1 MDHLLLTP
9 YRAALDYLFARVSGG
24 WKLGLDTTRALL
36 SSVGNP
42 HLHFPS
48 FHVAGTNGKGSVV
61 STIDAL
67 LRARGLRVGRY
78 TSPHLIDFRERIC
91 VNGVPIAEQDVVQFI
106 ERWTPT
112 VERVGATFFEATTCM
127 AFDYFA
133 RERVDVAV
141 IEVGLGGRLDS
152 TNVLTPVA
160 TGITSIGLDHQQY
173 LGATKELIAREKA
186 GIFKPGV
193 PAAIG
198 EQCPE
203 IRSLLVELAHDAGAS
218 EVLVVGTDWPL
229 DDIEVDAHGTRFTVD
244 MGARGGGRRQLH
256 TPLVGRYQ
264 ASNAATALAMLE
276 LAGEPWARAAADA
289 EQALGRVAIP
299 GRFQWCGDL
308 IFDVAH
314 NPAGIAMLC
323 ETLETVRPPR
333 PLACLLTVLRDKDW
347 QSMMTLLAEHVDRFV
362 LTAPPSVPADR
373 AWVLEDAVAF
383 ARSHGWAADADAD
396 FARALAT
403 VRHGAAT
410 TIVTGSFHT
419 VGDAMACLQVSPL
432 SR

>member
-1 MDHLLLTP
+1 VDHLLLTP

-36 SSVGNP
+36 SSIGDP
-42 HLHFPS
+42 HLRFPS

-78 TSPHLIDFRERIC
+78 TSPHLVDFRERIC
-91 VNGVPIAEQDVVQFI
+91 VNGVPISEHEVVEFI
-106 ERWTPT
+106 DRWTPE
-112 VERVGATFFEATTCM
+112 VERLGATFFEATTCM
-127 AFDYFA
+127 AFDHFA

-141 IEVGLGGRLDS
+141 IEVGLGGRLDA
-152 TNVLTPVA
+152 TNVLLPVA
-160 TGITSIGLDHQQY
+160 TGVTSIGLDHQQY
-173 LGATKELIAREKA
+173 LGTTPELIAREKA

-193 PAAIG
+193 PVAIG
-198 EQCPE
+198 EQSPE
-203 IRSLLVELAHDAGAS
+203 IRSLLVDLAHRAGSS
-218 EVLVVGTDWPL
+218 EVLVVGLDWAL
-229 DDIEVDAHGTRFTVD
+229 HDIEVNAHGTSFTLE
-244 MGARGGGRRQLH
+244 ANGRLRRLH

-264 ASNAATALAMLE
+264 AANAATALAMLE
-276 LAGEPWARAAADA
+276 LAGEPWARAASDA
-289 EQALGRVAIP
+289 ESALDRVAVP

-314 NPAGIAMLC
+314 NPAGVAMLC
-323 ETLETVRPPR
+323 ETLGAVRPPG
-333 PLACLLTVLRDKDW
+333 PISCLLTVLRDKDW
-347 QSMMTLLAEHVDRFV
+347 QSMMALLAPHVSRFV

-373 AWVLEDAVAF
+373 AWVLDEAVAY

-396 FARALAT
+396 FGHALAAA
-403 VRHGAAT
+403 RRGAAT
-410 TIVTGSFHT
+410 TLVTGSFHT
-419 VGDAMACLQVSPL
+419 VGDAMCCLQVSPL

>member
-1 MDHLLLTP
+1 
-9 YRAALDYLFARVSGG
+9 
-24 WKLGLDTTRALL
+24 
-36 SSVGNP
+36 
-42 HLHFPS
+42 
-48 FHVAGTNGKGSVV
+48 VV

-91 VNGVPIAEQDVVQFI
+91 VNGVPIGEQDVVAFI
-106 ERWTPT
+106 ERWTPD
-112 VERVGATFFEATTCM
+112 VERLGATFFEATTCM
-127 AFDYFA
+127 AFDHFA

-141 IEVGLGGRLDS
+141 VEVGLGGRLDA
-152 TNVLTPVA
+152 TNVVTPVA

-198 EQCPE
+198 EQSPE
-203 IRSLLVELAHDAGAS
+203 IRALLVDLAHEAGAS
-218 EVLVVGTDWPL
+218 EVLVVGMDWGL
-229 DDIEVDAHGTRFTVD
+229 DDIEVDAHGTRFTLD
-244 MGARGGGRRQLH
+244 AGGRQRRLH

-264 ASNAATALAMLE
+264 AANAATALAMLE

-289 EQALGRVAIP
+289 ERSLARVAIP

-323 ETLETVRPPR
+323 ETLETVRPPG
-333 PLACLLTVLRDKDW
+333 PIACLLTVLRDKDW
-347 QSMMTLLAEHVDRFV
+347 QTMMALLAEHVDRFV

-383 ARSHGWAADADAD
+383 ARSHGWIADADPD
-396 FARALAT
+396 FARALAAA
-403 VRHGAAT
+403 RRGAAT
-410 TIVTGSFHT
+410 TLVTGSFHT

>member
-1 MDHLLLTP
+1 VDHLLLTP

-36 SSVGNP
+36 SSIGDP
-42 HLHFPS
+42 HLRFPS

-91 VNGVPIAEQDVVQFI
+91 VNGVPIAEPDVVQFI
-106 ERWTPT
+106 ERWTPE

-127 AFDYFA
+127 AFDHFA
-133 RERVDVAV
+133 RARVDVAV
-141 IEVGLGGRLDS
+141 IEVGLGGRLDA
-152 TNVLTPVA
+152 TNVITPLA

-203 IRSLLVELAHDAGAS
+203 IRSLLVDLAHEAGAS
-218 EVLVVGTDWPL
+218 EVLVVGTDWGV
-229 DDIEVDAHGTRFTVD
+229 DDIAVDARGTSFALR
-244 MGARGGGRRQLH
+244 AGGNHRQLR

-264 ASNAATALAMLE
+264 AANAATALAMLE
-276 LAGEPWARAAADA
+276 LAGEPWTSAAADA
-289 EQALGRVAIP
+289 EHTLGRVAIP
-299 GRFQWCGDL
+299 GRFQWCGDA

-314 NPAGIAMLC
+314 NPAGVAMLC
-323 ETLETVRPPR
+323 ETLQTVRPPR

-347 QSMMTLLAEHVDRFV
+347 RTMMTLLAAHVDRFV
-362 LTAPPSVPADR
+362 LTAPPSVPTDR
-373 AWVLEDAVAF
+373 AWVLDDA
-383 ARSHGWAADADAD
+383 AD
-396 FARALAT
+396 FARANGWRAEADPDFAHALAAA
-403 VRHGAAT
+403 RRDAAT
-410 TIVTGSFHT
+410 TLVTGSFHT